1 MWVGYMHEVL
11 GLTDEKGWVSKEGQ
25 GSFLASAE
33 YVGARMTVV
42 RSNCTSYVGLS
53 GIVVRDT
60 KFTFVLV
67 TTEDEAKTVPKKG
80 SVFRFEVP
88 LAVDQMARDEGA
100 ETAGS
105 PEERKPLVF
114 ELHGNQFEFRPADR
128 AKKQFKW
135 QPIDYV

>member
-1 MWVGYMHEVL
+1 MWEVL
-11 GLTDEKGWVSKEGQ
+11 GLTEEKGWVSKEGQ

-42 RSNCTSYVGLS
+42 RSSCTSYVGLS

-67 TTEDEAKTVPKKG
+67 TTKDEAKTVPKRG
-80 SVFRFEVP
+80 SVFEFELP
-88 LAVDQMARDEGA
+88 LPTDDLA
-100 ETAGS
+100 ET
-105 PEERKPLVF
+105 ERAERERREKRKQLVF
-114 ELHGNQFEFRPADR
+114 ELFGNQFEVRPADR

-135 QPIDYV
+135 QPMDYV